1 MINLTTYKIQKTIDF
16 ISIEGVPEVK
26 LYIIPNAKSIE
37 TPEGNTALSYYGK
50 ETSTIFVAED
60 INTELDSFILFTE
73 IASRYYHHI
82 EHCFKVDHDEME
94 ARAFVEKL
102 LDLWVDYAQF
112 KIKYSKMFKHKKE
125 KMQSENY

>member
-1 MINLTTYKIQKTIDF
+1 MINLTTDKIQKTIDF

-37 TPEGNTALSYYGK
+37 TPEGNTALSYYDK
-50 ETSTIFVAED
+50 ETATIIVPED

-112 KIKYSKMFKHKKE
+112 QKKYSKMFKHKKE